1 MKAASKIESAAIGFR
16 STVIGVVANMFLA
29 AVKAIAGIAGN
40 SYALIAD
47 AIESTSDIASSL
59 IVLGGIKIASKPA
72 DETHPYGH
80 GKAEPISAAIVA
92 MALLT
97 AAVGIA
103 IESVREI
110 AIPHHAPAPF
120 TLAVL
125 VGVVVLK
132 ETLFRY
138 VFRAGQETHSTAIKT
153 DAWHHRSDAITSMA
167 AFIGILIA
175 LVGGKGYESADD
187 YAALFASCIIAFNG
201 YRMFLPAFHEIMD
214 AAPPPEIEEGVRES
228 ALAVH
233 GVSSLDKCF
242 VRKMGLEYYV
252 DLHVVVAGEMSVRE
266 GHRIAHEVKD
276 SIRSWNPKVSDVLI
290 HIEPAGGVL

>member
-1 MKAASKIESAAIGFR
+1 MKAASKTEAVAIGFR

-29 AVKAIAGIAGN
+29 AVKAIAGVLGN

-59 IVLGGIKIASKPA
+59 IVLGGITIASRPA
-72 DETHPYGH
+72 DERHPYGH

-92 MALLT
+92 IALLT
-97 AAVGIA
+97 AAAGIA
-103 IESVREI
+103 IESIREI
-110 AIPHHAPAPF
+110 SIPHHAPAPF

-138 VFRAGQETHSTAIKT
+138 VFRAGVETHSTAVKT

-167 AFIGILIA
+167 AFVGIAIA
-175 LVGGKGYESADD
+175 LIGGKGYESADD

-201 YRMFLPAFHEIMD
+201 YRMLLPALHEIMD
-214 AAPPPEIEEGVRES
+214 AAPSAEIEQGVRNT
-228 ALAVH
+228 ARAVP
-233 GVSSLDKCF
+233 GVASLDKCF

-252 DLHVVVAGEMSVRE
+252 DLHVVVDGGMSVRD
-266 GHRIAHEVKD
+266 GHRIAHDVKD
-276 SIRSWNPKVSDVLI
+276 AIRTDHPKVSDVLI
-290 HIEPAGGVL
+290 HIEPVGGED

>member
-1 MKAASKIESAAIGFR
+1 
-16 STVIGVVANMFLA
+16 MFLA

-92 MALLT
+92 IALLT

-167 AFIGILIA
+167 AFIGILVA
-175 LVGGKGYESADD
+175 LIGGKGYESADD

-214 AAPPPEIEEGVRES
+214 AAPPAEIERGVRES

-252 DLHVVVAGEMSVRE
+252 DLHVMVAGEMSVRE

-276 SIRSWNPKVSDVLI
+276 SIRAWNPKVSDVLI